1 MNFKPIH
8 IALTLLLPMRLHA
21 MESHLIVHRVG
32 VMRSV
37 PGTFFDGGI
46 TQPRIAVVL
55 DKGEGQYGP
64 YNLKIDW
71 LMDGP
76 DDAPTAK
83 YTVTKANQDNAVVL
97 EGESKIKPETITF
110 IQIDSEKHLLF
121 LLASANTDTISLEAR
136 RSQARALAHALRNF
150 SRTVIKLE
158 NPCEK

>member
-21 MESHLIVHRVG
+21 MEIDPIVHRVG
-32 VMRSV
+32 VLRSV
-37 PGTFFDGGI
+37 PGTFFDAGI
-46 TQPRIAVVL
+46 TQPKTAVVL

-97 EGESKIKPETITF
+97 EGERKIEPETITF

-121 LLASANTDTISLEAR
+121 LLASANTNAISVEAR
-136 RSQARALAHALRNF
+136 RSQARALDFAAKKF
-150 SRTVIKLE
+150 TRTIIKLE
-158 NPCEK
+158 CAGEK